1 VSAVF
6 AVAPSGAVA
15 QPPARLAL
23 LGTGTVGNAVLQ
35 RLAQWQGTPLGAR
48 LSLVHAAN
56 SRHVVSSRSGIAAD
70 RITDLLARGRHA
82 STLDAIASSLH
93 GDGVHAEGMRIVIDA
108 TASEAVA
115 ERHASWLAQGIHVVT
130 ACKLGQGTSLA
141 RWRAIRG
148 ACMQGG
154 TRYGDSATVGAGLP
168 VLRSIRELQAG
179 GDRIHAIAGVLSG
192 SLAWLCNH
200 YDGLRPF
207 SGFVREAREAGY
219 TEPDPREDLS
229 GEDVRRKLLILARA
243 AGVEL
248 DADEVDVGSL
258 VPSRLAALAS
268 EDVDAALPALD
279 APLRERY
286 AAAYKKGEKLR
297 FIARLEG
304 AHAGQARACV
314 GLESLSPDH
323 PLAGGAGTDNRVAI
337 WSDRYREQP
346 LVIQGPGA
354 GAQVTAAALLDDVL
368 AIAEHAATE
377 HSATARA
384 ATAPAATAHATRA
397 HAATDPVFPAHAAGL
412 GVDQARIEAGAI
424 AAA

>member
-1 VSAVF
+1 
-6 AVAPSGAVA
+6 
-15 QPPARLAL
+15 LAL
-23 LGTGTVGNAVLQ
+23 LGTGTVGSAVLQ

-56 SRHVVSSRSGIAAD
+56 SRHAVSSRSGIAAD
-70 RITDLLARGRHA
+70 GITDLLARGRHA
-82 STLDAIASSLH
+82 SMLDAVATSLH
-93 GDGVHAEGMRIVIDA
+93 GEGMRTGGMRIVIDA

-141 RWRAIRG
+141 RWRAIG
-148 ACMQGG
+148 AACVQGG

-179 GDRIHAIAGVLSG
+179 GDRILAIAGVLSG

-200 YDGLRPF
+200 YDGQRPF
-207 SGFVREAREAGY
+207 SGFVREARAFGY

-248 DADEVDVGSL
+248 DADEVEVGSL
-258 VPSRLAALAS
+258 VPSRLATLAS
-268 EDVDAALPALD
+268 EDVDAALHALD
-279 APLRERY
+279 TPLRERY

-297 FIARLEG
+297 YIARLEG
-304 AHAGQARACV
+304 ADAAQARACV
-314 GLESLSPDH
+314 GLESLTSDH

-368 AIAEHAATE
+368 AIAAHAAAGHAATE
-377 HSATARA
+377 HAFTTHTPRL
-384 ATAPAATAHATRA
+384 PA
-397 HAATDPVFPAHAAGL
+397 
-412 GVDQARIEAGAI
+412 DQARIEAGAP